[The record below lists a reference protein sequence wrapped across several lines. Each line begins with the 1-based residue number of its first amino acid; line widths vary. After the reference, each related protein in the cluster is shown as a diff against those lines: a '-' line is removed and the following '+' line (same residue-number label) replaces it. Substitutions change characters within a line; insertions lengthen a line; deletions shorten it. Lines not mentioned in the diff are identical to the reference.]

1 MAKRARGAVRPG
13 QRRAATRPQ
22 PRPNVLS
29 RDTAAAT
36 PAAPPTAAA
45 ATRPGGLTSEEEA
58 RAAEIEARIVEQE
71 RAVET
76 TRRRRGARE
85 RDVASIDAE
94 RSRGVQ
100 AGGLE
105 AQASEEYAYVVRDV
119 RRIVAIGGLLLVVLA
134 VLFVLIEGAHVVRI

>member
-13 QRRAATRPQ
+13 QRRAAARPQ

-29 RDTAAAT
+29 RDAAAAT
-36 PAAPPTAAA
+36 PTAPPTAAA
-45 ATRPGGLTSEEEA
+45 RPGGLTSEEEA
-58 RAAEIEARIVEQE
+58 RAAEIEAQIVEQE

-85 RDVASIDAE
+85 RDVASIDAD
-94 RSRGVQ
+94 RSRSAQ

-119 RRIVAIGGLLLVVLA
+119 RRIVAIGGFLLGVLA
-134 VLFVLIEGAHVVRI
+134 VLFVLIDGAHVVRI